1 MGKKSKQAAGLA
13 RAANRKLDKSILPAP
28 PPKPEDELGS
38 AKALDEP
45 ALPGDGF
52 KIIDG
57 EGFDDGGVADLS
69 LLIDLEDNVQRRRR
83 GENEYFQALKAD
95 LLPRAIKGPMA
106 KMNRREQK
114 VSLAQ
119 LLFSEDDD
127 CEDKGPS
134 EVYVEQVDGEE
145 DDVTV
150 KHRADRLAQARAAL
164 RLSLLLR
171 EAACTSLSLSE
182 LCKRRLTYTG
192 KAGGPEALRCA
203 NKALEIA
210 EDGFWD
216 GDDIAIE
223 ADDEPVIDEKYEKN
237 ATTPGL
243 ANPTVLKLLPI
254 RVSHLCKRSALLQR
268 GNALSA
274 TGQDE
279 EAIKSYQ
286 EVFPLLEGEPR
297 CTRVDWERH
306 SLYVNI
312 GNSYSR
318 SGDYETA
325 AKQYEIAENLGTVH
339 IEAGNVKDGK
349 GMVACSKRC
358 RAFAL
363 RRADRMDEAKKLLR
377 EVLAQQIKDNL
388 EADKLKAEEAVKAA
402 EEAAQKKKEE
412 DDKITI
418 EEIKD

>member
-1 MGKKSKQAAGLA
+1 M
-13 RAANRKLDKSILPAP
+13 
-28 PPKPEDELGS
+28 
-38 AKALDEP
+38 
-45 ALPGDGF
+45 
-52 KIIDG
+52 
-57 EGFDDGGVADLS
+57 
-69 LLIDLEDNVQRRRR
+69 IDLEDNVQRRRR

-145 DDVTV
+145 DAATM

-182 LCKRRLTYTG
+182 LCKRRLTYSG
-192 KAGGPEALRCA
+192 KAGANEALRCA
-203 NKALEIA
+203 DKALEIA
-210 EDGFWD
+210 GEGFWD
-216 GDDIAIE
+216 GDDIAME
-223 ADDEPVIDEKYEKN
+223 ADDSPEIDPKYEKN

-268 GNALSA
+268 GNSLAA
-274 TGQDE
+274 MGREE
-279 EAIKSYQ
+279 EAIKSYE

-297 CTRVDWERH
+297 CARVDWERH

-312 GNSYSR
+312 GNSHSR

-325 AKQYEIAENLGTVH
+325 SKQYEIAEKLGVDH
-339 IEAGNVKDGK
+339 IDAGNVKDGK
-349 GMVACSKRC
+349 GMVACSKRAG
-358 RAFAL
+358 AFAL
-363 RRADRMDEAKKLLR
+363 RRAGRMDEAKKLLR
-377 EVLAQQIKDNL
+377 QVLEQQIKDNL

-402 EEAAQKKKEE
+402 EEAAKKQEEADKAAKEAS
-412 DDKITI
+412 
-418 EEIKD
+418 